1 MSLVKYSTT
10 VVVVVAVVVFA
21 LVFLVAAVSVVSGAC
36 LNVVMSDACLY
47 VIVIATISSKPFE
60 HAPRPVAVSPIS
72 QSARFPRAQWLA
84 SLMARGAK
92 DLMAGGAK
100 DAHWTRRK
108 LHGTTRGARTL
119 SVRIDNDNPVKV
131 NNPGKVKK
139 TNGAGD

>member
-1 MSLVKYSTT
+1 MLLSLPSL
-10 VVVVVAVVVFA
+10 FSR
-21 LVFLVAAVSVVSGAC
+21 LLFLLLPFLLCRTC
-36 LNVVMSDACLY
+36 LNVVMSDARLY